1 MKRANI
7 WKGKLGWQ
15 SEFDHLCAC
24 WMNVKDGMER
34 GVVRTDERGEIT
46 AIDLEGTLEAAK
58 EGAAQ

>member
-1 MKRANI
+1 
-7 WKGKLGWQ
+7 
-15 SEFDHLCAC
+15 
-24 WMNVKDGMER
+24 MER